1 MTVNI
6 GDNAPEFRLQ
16 DTSGEE
22 RSLSELNSGR
32 QVVLLFFPL
41 AFTST
46 CREELCMTRDNM
58 KMYEAL
64 DAAVA
69 GISVDSFFALRK
81 FKQAH
86 NFNFSLLSDFN
97 RKVSERY
104 GVLYEDYYGMQG
116 VSKRAS
122 FVVDR
127 GGVIRWAEVLEDAGN
142 LPDFDAIRSALQEGA
157 GERG

>member
-6 GDNAPEFRLQ
+6 GDNAPGFSLK
-16 DTSGEE
+16 DTRGEE
-22 RSLSELNSGR
+22 RSLSELNRGR

-46 CREELCMTRDNM
+46 CREELCLTRDNM
-58 KMYEAL
+58 KIYEEL
-64 DAAVA
+64 DAIVA

-81 FKQAH
+81 FKQVH
-86 NFNFSLLSDFN
+86 NLNFPLLSDFN

-104 GVLYEDYYGMQG
+104 GVLCEDFYGMQG

-142 LPDFDAIRSALQEGA
+142 LPDFDAIRSALQKGA

>member
-1 MTVNI
+1 MTLDI
-6 GDNAPEFRLQ
+6 GDKAPDFILK
-16 DTSGEE
+16 DTRGEE
-22 RSLSELNSGR
+22 RSLAGLNSGR

-46 CREELCMTRDNM
+46 CREELCIARDNM
-58 KMYEAL
+58 KLYEAL

-69 GISVDSFFALRK
+69 GISVDSFFTLQK

-86 NFNFSLLSDFN
+86 NFNFPLLSDFN
-97 RKVSERY
+97 REVSERY
-104 GVLYEDYYGMQG
+104 GVLYEEFYGMRG
-116 VSKRAS
+116 VAKRAS

-127 GGVIRWAEVLEDAGN
+127 GGVIRWAEVLDDAGD
-142 LPDFDAIRSALQEGA
+142 LPDFEAVGSALRQGA